1 MDFPVTLVVSV
12 AALVMI
18 LLLAGAARRLLGVRF
33 GAIRTF
39 LAGLLAFTLS
49 APLLS
54 PILNS
59 FPRTPAGET
68 PADPGIGAVWVLLL
82 VAMCVVLIPMV
93 LLVLA
98 EALVPPGSIPGPLEL
113 ARSMRGRI
121 SRARRYSQITR
132 IAIRHGLGPY
142 LRGRGARI
150 EDRTG
155 RRRLAASLRQAL
167 DDGGVTFVKLG
178 QVLSTRRDLL
188 PAEFVEEL
196 GLLQDRVAPAP
207 WEQIEPVLTA
217 ELGGPP
223 ESVFA
228 EFDRTPLAAA
238 SIAQVHAARLRSG
251 ESVVVKVRRPGI
263 DRVVARDLDIVRRLA
278 ATLETRTRWGRSLG
292 VRELAEGFAVAL
304 REELD
309 FRVEAAN
316 MAAVIAS
323 RSAGASSGGWSG
335 GSSGASPA
343 AGESPAFGTS
353 PAAGASPAFGAFPAS
368 GLAGVPG
375 ANGTSS
381 GGVAVM
387 YPAPVP
393 SLCGENVLVMER
405 LTGRPL
411 AAADDGALGLE
422 RARAL
427 LDCLLRQ
434 VLVEGVFHADPH
446 PGNLM
451 LLDDGTLA
459 LLDFGSVGRLDA
471 SVRSALQRFLLAM
484 NRQDPVA
491 VTDALLEV
499 MPRPEDVDEPA
510 LERALGQFMAR
521 HLVPGSVS
529 VQMFTDLFRIVS
541 GHGLSVPP
549 EVAAVFRAL
558 ATLEGTLQRL
568 APGFDLVGEARAFA
582 GRHLSE
588 RLDAGTVKETV
599 VQEVATL
606 LPMLRR
612 LPRRM
617 ERIASAAE
625 HGRLGVNVR
634 LLADDRDRRFL
645 TGLLHQVLLTVLGAT
660 AGLMAAMLLG
670 LEGGPRVTPA
680 ISLFQLIGYNLLVIS
695 GILVLRVLIVVFRR
709 PRDIRP

>member
-39 LAGLLAFTLS
+39 LAGLLAFALS

-54 PILNS
+54 PILDS
-59 FPRTPAGET
+59 FPRTPAGGE
-68 PADPGIGAVWVLLL
+68 PVDPGIGAVWVLLL

-98 EALVPPGSIPGPLEL
+98 EALVPPGSIPGPLEVV
-113 ARSMRGRI
+113 RSMRGRI

-142 LRGRGARI
+142 LRGRGARV
-150 EDRTG
+150 EDRPG

-196 GLLQDRVAPAP
+196 GLLQDRVQPAP

-238 SIAQVHAARLRSG
+238 SIAQVHAARLRTG

-304 REELD
+304 CEELD

-323 RSAGASSGGWSG
+323 RA
-335 GSSGASPA
+335 SGAPPAVSVA
-343 AGESPAFGTS
+343 AGG
-353 PAAGASPAFGAFPAS
+353 
-368 GLAGVPG
+368 
-375 ANGTSS
+375 S
-381 GGVAVM
+381 GGVAVT
-387 YPAPVP
+387 YPGPVP
-393 SLCGENVLVMER
+393 SLCGERVLVMER

-411 AAADDGALGLE
+411 AAADDGARGLE

-471 SVRSALQRFLLAM
+471 AVRSALQRFLLAM

-521 HLVPGSVS
+521 HLVPGSAS

-588 RLDAGTVKETV
+588 RLDAGAVKETV

-612 LPRRM
+612 LPRRI

-660 AGLMAAMLLG
+660 AGLMAAILLG
-670 LEGGPRVTPA
+670 LDGGPRVTPA

-695 GILVLRVLIVVFRR
+695 AILVLRVLIVVFRR
-709 PRDIRP
+709 PRDARP